1 MKDQVSHLKERG
13 IKAIAI
19 PSGIPLKEL
28 DALLDNCIY
37 GNYKLLYTSPE
48 RLQQDIVIERI
59 KQMNISLIA
68 VDEAHCISQWG
79 HDFRPAYLQ
88 INKLRALKPEA
99 PIIALTATAT
109 KLVLDDIKTQLA
121 LENETLYK
129 TSFDRSNLTYTI
141 EYTQDKNFK
150 LTQLLSNHTES
161 ALVYV
166 RNRKATTTIAN
177 ALNSRG
183 ITATFYHGGLT
194 KDDRT
199 KNHNLWM
206 DNKVKVMVGT
216 SAFGMGIDKKDV
228 TIVIH
233 TEIPDSLENYFQ
245 EAGRAGRSAQ
255 ASKAILLYNENDQVR
270 LENQFISVIPT
281 VAEVKKV
288 YKKLINFFHIAY
300 GEGQDISFP
309 FNFSIF
315 CQTYNLR
322 SILTYNC
329 LQTLDRNSI
338 IKLSKEFSKK
348 TTVTFKVSQVAL
360 SYYLLKNPNY
370 TDVVQTILRTY
381 GGVFEQVVSL
391 NHALIATKANTQV
404 TQVHDIL
411 LGLDKDDILEY
422 TYQDFDSSIEFL
434 VPREDDRTINSI
446 SHYIKAHAQTKKNQI
461 QSVKK
466 YLNNN
471 TTCRAIQLLDYFEE
485 KKIIPCGTC
494 DVCIKN
500 SSNKLTPNIKVN
512 DAILR
517 ALKEN
522 PASSRELCTLP
533 YTEQSILKALNTLLE
548 QNKIIVTPAN
558 TYQLK

>member
-1 MKDQVSHLKERG
+1 MKDQVAQLKEKG

-37 GNYKLLYTSPE
+37 ANYKMLYTSPE
-48 RLQQDIVIERI
+48 RLQQEIVIERI

-88 INKLRALKPEA
+88 INKLRALKPDA

-109 KLVLDDIKTQLA
+109 NLVLEDIKTQLT
-121 LENETLYK
+121 LTNETLYK
-129 TSFDRSNLTYTI
+129 TSFDRPNLTYTI
-141 EYTQDKNFK
+141 QYTQDKNYK
-150 LTQLLSNHTES
+150 LAQLFSNHEKS

-166 RNRKATTTIAN
+166 RNRKATTTIAHT
-177 ALNSRG
+177 LNSHG

-194 KDDRT
+194 KEERT

-206 DNKVKVMVGT
+206 ENKAKVMVGT

-228 TIVIH
+228 TIVVH

-245 EAGRAGRSAQ
+245 EAGRAGRNEQTSQ
-255 ASKAILLYNENDQVR
+255 AVLLYNENDQVR
-270 LENQFISVIPT
+270 LENQFLAVIPT
-281 VAEVKKV
+281 VTEVKKV
-288 YKKLINFFHIAY
+288 YKKLISFFHIAY
-300 GEGQDISFP
+300 GEGQNISYP
-309 FNFSIF
+309 FNFSVF
-315 CQTYNLR
+315 CQTYKLR

-329 LQTLDRNSI
+329 LQTLDRNSVL
-338 IKLSKEFSKK
+338 KLSKEFSKK
-348 TTVTFKVSQVAL
+348 TTITFKVSQVAL
-360 SYYLLKNPNY
+360 SYYLLRNPSY

-391 NHALIATKANTQV
+391 NHALIATKANTQL
-404 TQVHDIL
+404 TKVHNIL
-411 LGLDKDDILEY
+411 LALDKDDILDY
-422 TYQDFDSSIEFL
+422 TFQDFDSSIEFL
-434 VPREDDRTINSI
+434 LPREDDRTINSI
-446 SHYIKAHAQTKKNQI
+446 SHYIKAHAQTKRKQI
-461 QSVKK
+461 QSVKH
-466 YLNNN
+466 YITNN
-471 TTCRAIQLLDYFEE
+471 TICRTIQLLAYFEE
-485 KKIIPCGTC
+485 KKNEPCGTC

-500 SSNKLTPNIKVN
+500 SKKKLTSGLEVN
-512 DAILR
+512 DAILI

-522 PASSRELCTLP
+522 PATSRELCKLP
-533 YTEQSILKALNTLLE
+533 FNEQSILKALNILLE
-548 QNKIIVTPAN
+548 QQKIIVTPAN